1 MKKILMF
8 SLCIVMLTLSACSTS
23 SSSCGFFVNWKD
35 LENCKR
41 VQADV
46 ERHG

>member
-1 MKKILMF
+1 MT
-8 SLCIVMLTLSACSTS
+8 LTAVIFVLSACSTS
-23 SSSCGFFVNWKD
+23 STTCGFFVNWKD

-46 ERHG
+46 ERGL